1 MRQKRPRPRRQR
13 DAPRVDRVVALRRR
27 PRVPTVD
34 DDDAQIFRRVARSE
48 RARERGAGD
57 AAADDE
63 DVRDVRARARRDA
76 ALNRAH
82 DSIRFDAAR
91 ASDDA
96 NPRRARATT
105 AMALARV
112 RASGTRDPRAP
123 SRRRDRATARR
134 RATTRRRDGATATAT
149 ATTKDAATATATAR
163 RPSARANGRATTAR
177 TRASTEDDGDVRA
190 SARGDGARAAT
201 TLGLPRDVYEPL
213 RTLLASQ
220 FVLFLGVGALLPA
233 LPLYAQSIGLSSS
246 ANGVV
251 ISAPALAMLV
261 LNLPLGRATDRY
273 GRKPLMMGGMVV
285 MALADVGTAM
295 SRSVAALVPMR
306 MLLGV
311 GRAGCECGD
320 RAYLADLC
328 ARVPEKR
335 GIIVAGQSTVH
346 AVGLVIGPL
355 LGGRLMEAY
364 GAPAAFYYVAA
375 AAVGTAIGY
384 SFLPETLTE
393 ETREAAEL
401 KATMDEEDGGMFEG
415 LNPFMSSDEREELRE
430 RKSQRESSSWLTL
443 LANREQ
449 RVLLLCA
456 SANSLGFVAKLTVIP
471 LYASGH
477 LDASPAEVGNL
488 FSITALLGLATA
500 PLSGLA
506 ADKFGKKVV
515 VGAALAACATGLF
528 FGAQSQTQSEL
539 IFFIGAWG
547 IGTAAAGPAINA
559 LAQELAPKGGEGEAL
574 TLPKSAADFIFL
586 IGPLVLG
593 VLDDFIGTDNAGMI
607 LCSSAAAIAAAS
619 CFFLPA
625 AVERVDR

>member
-1 MRQKRPRPRRQR
+1 MPTRIR
-13 DAPRVDRVVALRRR
+13 DA
-27 PRVPTVD
+27 
-34 DDDAQIFRRVARSE
+34 QS
-48 RARERGAGD
+48 
-57 AAADDE
+57 
-63 DVRDVRARARRDA
+63 
-76 ALNRAH
+76 
-82 DSIRFDAAR
+82 
-91 ASDDA
+91 
-96 NPRRARATT
+96 ATT

-112 RASGTRDPRAP
+112 RARVTRDPRAP

-149 ATTKDAATATATAR
+149 ATTRDAATATATAR
-163 RPSARANGRATTAR
+163 RPSARACGRATTQR
-177 TRASTEDDGDVRA
+177 TRASTEDDGDVGA
-190 SARGDGARAAT
+190 SARGDGAEAAT

-251 ISAPALAMLV
+251 ISAPALAMLA
-261 LNLPLGRATDRY
+261 LNQPLGRATDRY

>member
-1 MRQKRPRPRRQR
+1 
-13 DAPRVDRVVALRRR
+13 
-27 PRVPTVD
+27 
-34 DDDAQIFRRVARSE
+34 
-48 RARERGAGD
+48 
-57 AAADDE
+57 
-63 DVRDVRARARRDA
+63 
-76 ALNRAH
+76 
-82 DSIRFDAAR
+82 
-91 ASDDA
+91 
-96 NPRRARATT
+96 
-105 AMALARV
+105 MALARV

-346 AVGLVIGPL
+346 AVGL
-355 LGGRLMEAY
+355 
-364 GAPAAFYYVAA
+364 
-375 AAVGTAIGY
+375 
-384 SFLPETLTE
+384 
-393 ETREAAEL
+393 
-401 KATMDEEDGGMFEG
+401 
-415 LNPFMSSDEREELRE
+415 SDR
-430 RKSQRESSSWLTL
+430 
-443 LANREQ
+443 
-449 RVLLLCA
+449 
-456 SANSLGFVAKLTVIP
+456 
-471 LYASGH
+471 
-477 LDASPAEVGNL
+477 
-488 FSITALLGLATA
+488 
-500 PLSGLA
+500 
-506 ADKFGKKVV
+506 
-515 VGAALAACATGLF
+515 AAC
-528 FGAQSQTQSEL
+528 
-539 IFFIGAWG
+539 
-547 IGTAAAGPAINA
+547 
-559 LAQELAPKGGEGEAL
+559 
-574 TLPKSAADFIFL
+574 
-586 IGPLVLG
+586 
-593 VLDDFIGTDNAGMI
+593 
-607 LCSSAAAIAAAS
+607 
-619 CFFLPA
+619 
-625 AVERVDR
+625 

>member
-1 MRQKRPRPRRQR
+1 MPRARVTTRIR
-13 DAPRVDRVVALRRR
+13 DARARR
-27 PRVPTVD
+27 PRW
-34 DDDAQIFRRVARSE
+34 RS
-48 RARERGAGD
+48 
-57 AAADDE
+57 
-63 DVRDVRARARRDA
+63 RARARAGRGT
-76 ALNRAH
+76 
-82 DSIRFDAAR
+82 AR
-91 ASDDA
+91 AVA
-96 NPRRARATT
+96 PARPRDGATT
-105 AMALARV
+105 
-112 RASGTRDPRAP
+112 RD
-123 SRRRDRATARR
+123 D
-134 RATTRRRDGATATAT
+134 ATTRRRDGDGDGDDERRGDGDGDGATTRRRARTDARRRRGRARRRRTTAT
-149 ATTKDAATATATAR
+149 
-163 RPSARANGRATTAR
+163 S
-177 TRASTEDDGDVRA
+177 RA

>member
-1 MRQKRPRPRRQR
+1 
-13 DAPRVDRVVALRRR
+13 
-27 PRVPTVD
+27 
-34 DDDAQIFRRVARSE
+34 
-48 RARERGAGD
+48 
-57 AAADDE
+57 
-63 DVRDVRARARRDA
+63 
-76 ALNRAH
+76 
-82 DSIRFDAAR
+82 
-91 ASDDA
+91 
-96 NPRRARATT
+96 
-105 AMALARV
+105 MALARA
-112 RASGTRDPRAP
+112 RASGTRDPRAV
-123 SRRRDRATARR
+123 SRRRDRAPARR

-149 ATTKDAATATATAR
+149 ATTRDAATATATAR
-163 RPSARANGRATTAR
+163 RPSARLNGRATTQR
-177 TRASTEDDGDVRA
+177 TRASTEDDGDVGA

-251 ISAPALAMLV
+251 ISAPALAMLT

>member
-1 MRQKRPRPRRQR
+1 
-13 DAPRVDRVVALRRR
+13 
-27 PRVPTVD
+27 
-34 DDDAQIFRRVARSE
+34 
-48 RARERGAGD
+48 
-57 AAADDE
+57 
-63 DVRDVRARARRDA
+63 
-76 ALNRAH
+76 
-82 DSIRFDAAR
+82 
-91 ASDDA
+91 
-96 NPRRARATT
+96 
-105 AMALARV
+105 
-112 RASGTRDPRAP
+112 
-123 SRRRDRATARR
+123 
-134 RATTRRRDGATATAT
+134 
-149 ATTKDAATATATAR
+149 
-163 RPSARANGRATTAR
+163 
-177 TRASTEDDGDVRA
+177 
-190 SARGDGARAAT
+190 
-201 TLGLPRDVYEPL
+201 
-213 RTLLASQ
+213 
-220 FVLFLGVGALLPA
+220 
-233 LPLYAQSIGLSSS
+233 
-246 ANGVV
+246 
-251 ISAPALAMLV
+251 
-261 LNLPLGRATDRY
+261 
-273 GRKPLMMGGMVV
+273 MMETY
-285 MALADVGTAM
+285 D
-295 SRSVAALVPMR
+295 
-306 MLLGV
+306 
-311 GRAGCECGD
+311 
-320 RAYLADLC
+320 
-328 ARVPEKR
+328 
-335 GIIVAGQSTVH
+335 
-346 AVGLVIGPL
+346 
-355 LGGRLMEAY
+355 
-364 GAPAAFYYVAA
+364 APAAFYYVAA

>member
-1 MRQKRPRPRRQR
+1 MSTTI
-13 DAPRVDRVVALRRR
+13 APRARAATTRATRRDGATTRAARRR
-27 PRVPTVD
+27 MISSRTT
-34 DDDAQIFRRVARSE
+34 ATAATAATAAR
-48 RARERGAGD
+48 RARET
-57 AAADDE
+57 
-63 DVRDVRARARRDA
+63 ARRDA
-76 ALNRAH
+76 G
-82 DSIRFDAAR
+82 
-91 ASDDA
+91 
-96 NPRRARATT
+96 RATRHRT
-105 AMALARV
+105 
-112 RASGTRDPRAP
+112 RAADADE
-123 SRRRDRATARR
+123 DRATAR
-134 RATTRRRDGATATAT
+134 G
-149 ATTKDAATATATAR
+149 
-163 RPSARANGRATTAR
+163 
-177 TRASTEDDGDVRA
+177 
-190 SARGDGARAAT
+190 RGDASRVAPASAAT

-251 ISAPALAMLV
+251 ISAPALAMLT

-273 GRKPLMMGGMVV
+273 GRKPLMIGGMMV

-295 SRSVAALVPMR
+295 SRSVAALVPAR
-306 MLLGV
+306 MMLGV

-346 AVGLVIGPL
+346 AIGLVIGPL

-375 AAVGTAIGY
+375 AAVGTGIGY
-384 SFLPETLTE
+384 SFLPETLTQ

-401 KATMDEEDGGMFEG
+401 RATMDEEDGGMFEG

-515 VGAALAACATGLF
+515 VGAALAACAAGLF

-607 LCSSAAAIAAAS
+607 LCSSAAAFAAAS

-625 AVERVDR
+625 AVGPSRRTLSASSRLPVRRKTLNQ

>member
-1 MRQKRPRPRRQR
+1 MTMTASSSRSERVGSASVVYGEAKRSAREG
-13 DAPRVDRVVALRRR
+13 RRR
-27 PRVPTVD
+27 AFRRTKSTTTTTTTTRGKANEEDEDGTRRRERALSSFDVSPADGKVVVD
-34 DDDAQIFRRVARSE
+34 DDDSSLLF
-48 RARERGAGD
+48 
-57 AAADDE
+57 
-63 DVRDVRARARRDA
+63 
-76 ALNRAH
+76 
-82 DSIRFDAAR
+82 
-91 ASDDA
+91 
-96 NPRRARATT
+96 
-105 AMALARV
+105 
-112 RASGTRDPRAP
+112 
-123 SRRRDRATARR
+123 
-134 RATTRRRDGATATAT
+134 
-149 ATTKDAATATATAR
+149 
-163 RPSARANGRATTAR
+163 
-177 TRASTEDDGDVRA
+177 
-190 SARGDGARAAT
+190 
-201 TLGLPRDVYEPL
+201 GLPRDVAEPL
-213 RTLLASQ
+213 RTLFASQ
-220 FVLFLGVGALLPA
+220 FILFLGVGALLPA

-246 ANGVV
+246 ANGLV
-251 ISAPALAMLV
+251 ISAPALAMLL
-261 LNLPLGRATDRY
+261 LNLPLGQATDRF
-273 GRKPLMMGGMVV
+273 GRLPLMIGGMFV
-285 MALADVGTAM
+285 MAGADVATAL
-295 SRSVAALVPMR
+295 SRSVVALVPAR
-306 MLLGV
+306 VLLGV
-311 GRAGCECGD
+311 GRAACECGD

-328 ARVPEKR
+328 AKAPEKR
-335 GIIVAGQSTVH
+335 GVIVAAQSTVY

-375 AAVGTAIGY
+375 AAVGTGIGY
-384 SFLPETLTE
+384 SFLPETLTQ

-401 KATMDEEDGGMFEG
+401 RATMDEEDGGMFEG

-515 VGAALAACATGLF
+515 VGAALAACAAGLF
-528 FGAQSQTQSEL
+528 FGVQSQTQSEL

-625 AVERVDR
+625 AVDRADER

>member
-1 MRQKRPRPRRQR
+1 
-13 DAPRVDRVVALRRR
+13 
-27 PRVPTVD
+27 
-34 DDDAQIFRRVARSE
+34 
-48 RARERGAGD
+48 
-57 AAADDE
+57 
-63 DVRDVRARARRDA
+63 
-76 ALNRAH
+76 
-82 DSIRFDAAR
+82 
-91 ASDDA
+91 
-96 NPRRARATT
+96 
-105 AMALARV
+105 MALARA
-112 RASGTRDPRAP
+112 RASGTRAPRAA

-149 ATTKDAATATATAR
+149 ATTKDAATATATATTR

-177 TRASTEDDGDVRA
+177 TRASTEDDGDVGA

>member
-1 MRQKRPRPRRQR
+1 MPRARVTTRIR
-13 DAPRVDRVVALRRR
+13 DARARR
-27 PRVPTVD
+27 PRW
-34 DDDAQIFRRVARSE
+34 RS
-48 RARERGAGD
+48 
-57 AAADDE
+57 
-63 DVRDVRARARRDA
+63 RARARAGRGT
-76 ALNRAH
+76 
-82 DSIRFDAAR
+82 AR
-91 ASDDA
+91 A
-96 NPRRARATT
+96 RRA
-105 AMALARV
+105 
-112 RASGTRDPRAP
+112 G
-123 SRRRDRATARR
+123 ATARR
-134 RATTRRRDGATATAT
+134 REDARRRDDATARRRRRRRRRKTRRRRRRRR
-149 ATTKDAATATATAR
+149 DA

-177 TRASTEDDGDVRA
+177 TRASTEDDGDVGA